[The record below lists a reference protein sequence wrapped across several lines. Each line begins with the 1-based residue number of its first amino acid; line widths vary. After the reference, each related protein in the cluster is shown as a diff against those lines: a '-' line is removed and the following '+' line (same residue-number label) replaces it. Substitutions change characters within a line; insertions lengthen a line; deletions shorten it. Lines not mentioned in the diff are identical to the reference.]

1 MHPSVLPAD
10 AQRLR
15 AIAAIRRL
23 LSNET
28 SEGVILQRVCDI
40 LAEHHFY
47 PLIGVCAARPDG
59 TVAPIA
65 TTDGRWRERFEEQRV
80 RWDRSAQL
88 TGCISRA
95 IRTGEPAMAAIEHQE
110 SPWCGIIEEYGAT
123 AMAAVPFHLTE
134 TVGVFVLYRTDGAT
148 FPDDELDSMRGLADD
163 IGRALENTQMRL
175 LLAVER
181 DRARRRES
189 RLQAL
194 WTLAVAREF
203 DLDGQAQAI
212 IGEGTR
218 TLGFEW
224 GAIGHADGGT
234 MLLDFVAT
242 LDPNVPRWHPLDTT
256 LAAEAIASGR
266 TFAHS
271 DLTKEP
277 RFALAP
283 AVIENKLRAFAATPF
298 NVIGRTYVLS
308 FGSSRALDHA
318 IDAEDLSYLDLLVS
332 FFSRALRQRD
342 DEAKIR
348 YLQNH
353 DALTGLPNRTRF
365 RERLDALVEHSGRT
379 PERFA
384 LLTVDLDRFRAVV
397 DRFGVEAT
405 DEIIAEIGRRI
416 STLMVDGDQL
426 FRISADAFSIIV
438 PAVQQP
444 EQLDRLARSIVTRI
458 GSPIATGGTEVI
470 VHASVGMALFP
481 DDGTTTHELTTA
493 ATTALQRAKRDAS
506 EYRFFSPVL
515 DDRLSRRRRLSE
527 DLQGAIDRG
536 ELTMRYMP
544 FIELQSQAVL
554 GCEALVRWQHPQLGV
569 IEPLDFIALAEE
581 TDLIHAVGAW
591 TIAQAAQQVVV
602 CENAGFPLTIA
613 INLSARQFGDPH
625 LLEHIDSALERN
637 GLQPHRLEFEVTEN
651 FAMRDPEG
659 ARATLQTM
667 RARGLRI
674 ALDDFGTGHSS
685 LAYLKQLPIDILKI
699 DQSFTRG
706 LPASSDA
713 AIARAIL
720 ALAESIGCEA
730 RAEGI
735 ETYDQELWLAAAGCR
750 TGQGYWIAKP
760 LPPLELVEWLRY
772 RSATR
777 R

>member
-1 MHPSVLPAD
+1 MRVPFLPAD

-15 AIAAIRRL
+15 AIAAIQRL

-28 SEGVILQRVCDI
+28 NEAVVLRRVCDI

-47 PLIGVCAARPDG
+47 PLVGVCAARPDG
-59 TVAPIA
+59 SIA
-65 TTDGRWRERFEEQRV
+65 AIAATDPRWQSGFDERTA
-80 RWDRSAQL
+80 RWDR
-88 TGCISRA
+88 TGEGPDSISRA
-95 IRTGEPAMAAIEHQE
+95 IRTGSATTSSLSNV
-110 SPWCGIIEEYGAT
+110 SPPWRDVIEEHHVTVA
-123 AMAAVPFHLTE
+123 AAVPFHLTD
-134 TVGVFVLYRTDGAT
+134 TVGVFVLYRNDGPE
-148 FPDDELDSMRGLADD
+148 FPPADLELMQGIADD
-163 IGRALENTQMRL
+163 VGRALENAQMRVL
-175 LLAVER
+175 LEVER

-194 WTLAVAREF
+194 WSLAVARDF
-203 DLDGQAQAI
+203 DLDAQAQAI

-242 LDPNVPRWHPLDTT
+242 LDVNVPRWHPLDTT
-256 LAAEAIASGR
+256 LAAEAISSGR

-277 RFALAP
+277 RFALTP
-283 AVIENKLRAFAATPF
+283 AVVENKLRAFTATPF
-298 NVIGRTYVLS
+298 NVSGRTYVLS
-308 FGSSRALDHA
+308 FGSSHVLDHA
-318 IDAEDLSYLDLLVS
+318 IDVEDLSYLDLLVS

-353 DALTGLPNRTRF
+353 DPLTGLPNRTRF
-365 RERLDALVEHSGRT
+365 RERVDSLVERAGRN
-379 PERFA
+379 PNRFA
-384 LLTVDLDRFRAVV
+384 VLNVDLDKFRAVV
-397 DRFGVEAT
+397 DQFGVETT
-405 DEIIAEIGRRI
+405 DEILAEIGRRV
-416 STLMVDGDQL
+416 STLMVEGDEL
-426 FRISADAFSIIV
+426 FRMSADAFAVIV
-438 PAVQQP
+438 PSVQQP
-444 EQLDRLARSIVTRI
+444 EQLDRLARSIVTRV
-458 GSPIATGGTEVI
+458 STPIATGGADVT

-481 DDGTTTHELTTA
+481 DDGSTSHELTIAA
-493 ATTALQRAKRDAS
+493 ATATQRAKRDSS
-506 EYRFFSPVL
+506 EYRFFSPIL

-536 ELTMRYMP
+536 ELAMRYMP
-544 FIELQSQAVL
+544 WIELKSQRVL
-554 GCEALVRWQHPQLGV
+554 GCEALVRWQHPRLGI
-569 IEPLDFIALAEE
+569 IEPMDFIALAEE

-591 TIAQAAQQVVV
+591 TIAQAAHQIVL

-613 INLSARQFGDPH
+613 INLSARQFGDQH
-625 LLEHIDSALERN
+625 LLEHIDSALTRN
-637 GLQPHRLEFEVTEN
+637 GLEPHRLEFEVTES

-659 ARATLQTM
+659 ARVTLETM

-706 LPASSDA
+706 LPAASDA

-720 ALAESIGCEA
+720 ALAQSIGCEA

-735 ETYDQELWLAAAGCR
+735 ETYDQELWLSAAGCQ

-760 LPPLELVEWLRY
+760 LPPMELVDWLRE
-772 RSATR
+772 RAAKVH
-777 R
+777 